1 MALPRDP
8 LQELLD
14 LQERMNRLFDETLT
28 RERLDEPS
36 LLQGAW
42 VPLADVVETAEAYAV
57 EVELPGLGKEDIVV
71 QAQGDELVVRGE
83 RRPELGGRPDAF
95 HRLERRYGPFARS
108 FRFTEEVDPDRIT
121 AEFEDGLLRLQ
132 VPKVNRGVGARPGGV
147 GGGMPPTTAD
157 GGKRERTPGRD

>member
-42 VPLADVVETAEAYAV
+42 VPLADVVETPEAYVV
-57 EVELPGLGKEDIVV
+57 EVELPGLGRDDVVV
-71 QAQGDELVVRGE
+71 QTQGDELVVRGE
-83 RRPELGGRPDAF
+83 RRPDLGSRPESF
-95 HRLERRYGPFARS
+95 HRLERRYGPFSRS
-108 FRFTEEVDPDRIT
+108 FRFTEEVDSDRVT
-121 AEFEDGLLRLQ
+121 ADFEDGLLRLQ
-132 VPKVNRGVGARPGGV
+132 VPKARARSMKV
-147 GGGMPPTTAD
+147 
-157 GGKRERTPGRD
+157 KVERSE

>member
-42 VPLADVVETAEAYAV
+42 VPLADVVETPDGYVV
-57 EVELPGLGKEDIVV
+57 EVELPGLGKNAVVV

-83 RRPELGGRPDAF
+83 RRPDLGSRPESF
-95 HRLERRYGPFARS
+95 HRLERRYGPFSRG
-108 FRFTEEVDPDRIT
+108 FRFPEQVDAERVR
-121 AEFEDGLLRLQ
+121 AEFQDGLLRLE
-132 VPKVNRGVGARPGGV
+132 VPKAGAGATKV
-147 GGGMPPTTAD
+147 
-157 GGKRERTPGRD
+157 KVERTE

>member
-1 MALPRDP
+1 MPLSRDP

-42 VPLADVVETAEAYAV
+42 VPLADVVETPEAYV
-57 EVELPGLGKEDIVV
+57 LEVELPGLGKDDVVV

-83 RRPELGGRPDAF
+83 RRPDIGSRPESF
-95 HRLERRYGPFARS
+95 HRLERRYGPFARA
-108 FRFTEEVDPDRIT
+108 FRFSEEVDPDSI
-121 AEFEDGLLRLQ
+121 AASFEDGLLRLT
-132 VPKVNRGVGARPGGV
+132 VPKAQAR
-147 GGGMPPTTAD
+147 TTRV
-157 GGKRERTPGRD
+157 KVERAE

>member
-1 MALPRDP
+1 MTLARDP

-42 VPLADVVETAEAYAV
+42 APVADVIETAEAYEL
-57 EVELPGLGKEDIVV
+57 EVELPGLGQDEVVV

-83 RRPELGGRPDAF
+83 RRPDLGSRPESF
-95 HRLERRYGPFARS
+95 HRLERRYGPFSRS
-108 FRFTEEVDPDRIT
+108 FRFSEEVDPDRIT
-121 AEFEDGLLRLQ
+121 ATFDDGLLRLA
-132 VPKVNRGVGARPGGV
+132 VPKARVRTTKVNV
-147 GGGMPPTTAD
+147 
-157 GGKRERTPGRD
+157 E